1 MRGSSQLARDGVLRV
16 FDPVA
21 SASGKEGVRLA
32 DELFSA
38 VDALD
43 RSGSLRRALTD
54 PARDASDK
62 TDLVESLFSKYDPRV
77 VTVISDLAKAR
88 WGNGNDL
95 STSLEDAGVVVL
107 LASAQSLGVLAT
119 VEEELF
125 LVERELVANRNL
137 LSALGDRAALA
148 EGRVGVLH
156 DVLFG
161 KVNAVT
167 YALVARKVGAPRG
180 ARLLGAVQGLVK
192 EAAARRELMVVSV
205 TAAVELSSDQKT
217 RLASILKDAYGHDM
231 QVNVAVDPDVLGGIK
246 IQVGSEVVDGTIVAR
261 LADARRRLV
270 G

>member
-1 MRGSSQLARDGVLRV
+1 MRGSSQLARDEVLRA

-21 SASGKEGVRLA
+21 SAAGKEGVRLA
-32 DELFSA
+32 DELFAA

-54 PARDASDK
+54 PARDAGDK
-62 TDLVESLFSKYDPRV
+62 ADLVASLFSKYDPRV
-77 VTVISDLAKAR
+77 VTVISELARAR
-88 WGNGNDL
+88 WAVGSDL
-95 STSLEDAGVVVL
+95 STSLEDAGVLALV
-107 LASAQSLGVLAT
+107 ASAQTLGVLAT

-125 LVERELVANRNL
+125 LVERQLVAHRTL

-156 DVLFG
+156 DVLEG

-180 ARLLGAVQGLVK
+180 ARLLGAVRELVK
-192 EAAARRELMVVSV
+192 AAATRRELMVVSV
-205 TAAVELSSDQKT
+205 TAAVELSEAQTT

-231 QVNVAVDPDVLGGIK
+231 QVNVAVDPEVLGGIK
-246 IQVGSEVVDGTIVAR
+246 IQVGSEVVDGTVVAR

>member
-1 MRGSSQLARDGVLRV
+1 MRGSSQLARDEVLRA

-21 SASGKEGVRLA
+21 SAAGKEGVRLA
-32 DELFSA
+32 DQLFSA

-54 PARDASDK
+54 PARDADDK
-62 TDLVESLFSKYDPRV
+62 AGLVASLFSKYDPRV
-77 VTVISDLAKAR
+77 VTVISDLTRAR
-88 WGNGNDL
+88 WAVGSDL
-95 STSLEDAGVVVL
+95 STSLEDAGILAL
-107 LASAQSLGVLAT
+107 LASAQTLGVLET

-125 LVERELVANRNL
+125 LVERQLVAHRSL

-156 DVLFG
+156 DVLEG

-180 ARLLGAVQGLVK
+180 ARLLGAVRELVK
-192 EAAARRELMVVSV
+192 AAATRRELMVVSV
-205 TAAVELSSDQKT
+205 TAAVDLSEAQKT

-231 QVNVAVDPDVLGGIK
+231 QVNVAVDPEVLGGIK
-246 IQVGSEVVDGTIVAR
+246 IQVGSEVVDGTVVSR